1 MQTFQA
7 KAFILCILLF
17 SSLALAQDPPPRI
30 SDEGGSKSVY
40 FNLDCVGTGVSCSTS
55 GINAE
60 INVPGRVAG
69 GSSGEQQYN
78 NAGTLDG
85 ISESSYS
92 SGNYLSYDGLDLWLK
107 DDNALYFGDDTAND
121 GSIVWSGSGGQLN
134 IDAGTGNLDLN
145 SGAVKIDSNGKQSW
159 YNSSISPTAVVN
171 VNTSSSTLRSALN
184 FNLSFTGGAVVG
196 LNVFSKVT
204 DSTTNGM
211 VYTVAYLGDVFR
223 NIDVSGAQ
231 TLYGYWARMGIPT
244 STILTQGSQ
253 SWVGYY
259 VNWGNGKASTS
270 STSGATIYRSGMM
283 IEDFGTMNGSITDS
297 AFGIQ
302 SAEPFLVYDDV
313 PIYLEGS
320 VNTYGDTRFL
330 YNSTD
335 GTIDV
340 YVDNFKQLAIDG
352 TDPSDFSIS
361 NLTTD
366 RAYDANAT
374 STAELADVLGTL
386 IDDLRNRIGL
396 QW

>member
-1 MQTFQA
+1 MA
-7 KAFILCILLF
+7 RALLGILLL
-17 SSLALAQDPPPRI
+17 SSLAYAQPYPIPNLQ
-30 SDEGGSKSVY
+30 DEGVDQGSY
-40 FNLDCVGTGVSCSTS
+40 YNLDFTGTGVTASQS
-55 GINAE
+55 GGTATVTI
-60 INVPGRVAG
+60 PGRVAG
-69 GSSGEQQYN
+69 GSNTEIQYN
-78 NAGTLDG
+78 ASGTLDG
-85 ISESSYS
+85 VSTFTT
-92 SGNYLSYDGLDLWLK
+92 DGTDIDLNAGDFQIH
-107 DDNALYFGDDTAND
+107 DDDALYFGDDTAND

>member
-1 MQTFQA
+1 MLITMA
-7 KAFILCILLF
+7 RALLGILLL
-17 SSLALAQDPPPRI
+17 SSLAYAQPYPIPNLQ
-30 SDEGGSKSVY
+30 DEGVDQGSY
-40 FNLDCVGTGVSCSTS
+40 YNLDFTGTGVTASQS
-55 GINAE
+55 GGTATVTI
-60 INVPGRVAG
+60 PGRVAG
-69 GSSGEQQYN
+69 GSNTEIQYN
-78 NAGTLDG
+78 ASGTLDG
-85 ISESSYS
+85 VSTFTT
-92 SGNYLSYDGLDLWLK
+92 DGTDIDLNAGDFQIH
-107 DDNALYFGDDTAND
+107 DDDALYFGDDTAND